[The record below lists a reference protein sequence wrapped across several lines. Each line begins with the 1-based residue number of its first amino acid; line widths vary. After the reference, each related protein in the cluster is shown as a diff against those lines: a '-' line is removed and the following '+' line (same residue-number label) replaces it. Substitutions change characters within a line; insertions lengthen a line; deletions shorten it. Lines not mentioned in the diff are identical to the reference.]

1 MTRPDLIAAVLAD
14 PEAVREVVEALRS
27 GRVKV
32 AEAWTNGKRYELGVT
47 NPSGY
52 PFIAGQCLPLM
63 ESCSCQINDPWQH
76 WYHDGPESEALR
88 EIDTRL
94 RAAGWLLCGEGE

>member
-32 AEAWTNGKRYELGVT
+32 AGPWDGDVRSDMGGE
-47 NPSGY
+47 GY
-52 PFIAGQCLPLM
+52 VA
-63 ESCSCQINDPWQH
+63 S
-76 WYHDGPESEALR
+76 WYHDGRGARCFVYVDESDCDIGFYAHGPESEARR
-88 EIDTRL
+88 EIDARL
-94 RAAGWLLCGEGE
+94 RAAGWLLCGDTP

>member
-32 AEAWTNGKRYELGVT
+32 AGPWVWNVRPRLGTTKPAACIFDTMSGWRCCVAGANDFYVT
-47 NPSGY
+47 
-52 PFIAGQCLPLM
+52 
-63 ESCSCQINDPWQH
+63 
-76 WYHDGPESEALR
+76 GPESEALR